1 MKLDSITCNTA
12 LSVMD
17 SDDEGPPIVKAK
29 RRRKP
34 INKKTKL
41 HLVFNEDARRDFL
54 TGFHKRK
61 LQRKKKAKEELQE
74 LLKAEK
80 KRIKLEAKEQYK
92 KLVHSYK
99 PIPELEEQ
107 FAKEYDV
114 EDTTVSVLELD
125 TDLLAET
132 NFLIG
137 RNRGQIEDTEI
148 KEEEDE
154 GESDPEEQNEEMPGM
169 SLKDKKPEK
178 KKTETK
184 KEPPKVLKTKKEIK
198 KDLKKQSTKTVKKSR
213 VFQKLNEIHTLKQ
226 KKKSSIKRR
235 DARKSQS
242 HGKSSKREK
251 SKFKK
256 KK

>member
-1 MKLDSITCNTA
+1 
-12 LSVMD
+12 MD
-17 SDDEGPPIVKAK
+17 SDDEAPPIVKAK

-34 INKKTKL
+34 INKKTKV

-61 LQRKKKAKEELQE
+61 LQRKKKAQEELQE

-114 EDTTVSVLELD
+114 EGTTVSVLELD

-137 RNRGQIEDTEI
+137 RNRGQIEDTTV
-148 KEEEDE
+148 KEEEEED
-154 GESDPEEQNEEMPGM
+154 ESDPEEQNEEMPGM

-178 KKTETK
+178 KKKEITK
-184 KEPPKVLKTKKEIK
+184 KEPEKVLKTKKEIK
-198 KDLKKQSTKTVKKSR
+198 KDLKKQSTKSVKKSK

-226 KKKSSIKRR
+226 KKKSTIKRR
-235 DARKSQS
+235 DAKKSQS
-242 HGKSSKREK
+242 RGKNSKR